1 MSEEMIKKQD
11 SSYFATERIGKLI
24 AKFAVPCVVS
34 MLVNSLYNIVDQIF
48 IGQGVGY
55 LGNAATNV
63 AFPLVTISLAIAL
76 LIGDGCAAYFS
87 LKLGEGKNEEAAR
100 GVGNT
105 ITMLTIAGILFFI
118 FGMLLLKPMLHLF
131 GATETVFPYAEAYTR
146 VIIIGLPFVLVGA
159 GLNSVV
165 RADGSPRF
173 SMAAMIVGAIINTI
187 LDPIFIFIFG
197 WGVSGAAFAT
207 ILGQIATFVITMFYL
222 VRFKNITLK
231 KEYLKLKGK
240 ICKMVCS
247 LGISSCVNQ
256 LAVTVVVIVT
266 NNVLAYYG
274 AMSPYGAE
282 IPLSA
287 IGIVMKVNQILMS
300 ILIGIGVGSQP
311 IIGYNYGAQN
321 YDRVKKTFFM
331 SAGIATVFACIGFL
345 LFQFCTQGIVNIFG
359 QEDALYNDFAL
370 RTFRV
375 FLAVCFLNGFQ
386 MVTSIFFQAIGKP
399 LKATLI
405 SLSRQIL
412 FLIPLFIILPAF
424 TGVTGALYAGPIA
437 DAMAFLLAL
446 VLVMFEMKHL
456 NLLAKTGKLELETN
470 E

>member
-1 MSEEMIKKQD
+1 
-11 SSYFATERIGKLI
+11 
-24 AKFAVPCVVS
+24 
-34 MLVNSLYNIVDQIF
+34 
-48 IGQGVGY
+48 
-55 LGNAATNV
+55 
-63 AFPLVTISLAIAL
+63 
-76 LIGDGCAAYFS
+76 
-87 LKLGEGKNEEAAR
+87 
-100 GVGNT
+100 
-105 ITMLTIAGILFFI
+105 
-118 FGMLLLKPMLHLF
+118 
-131 GATETVFPYAEAYTR
+131 
-146 VIIIGLPFVLVGA
+146 
-159 GLNSVV
+159 
-165 RADGSPRF
+165 
-173 SMAAMIVGAIINTI
+173 
-187 LDPIFIFIFG
+187 
-197 WGVSGAAFAT
+197 
-207 ILGQIATFVITMFYL
+207 
-222 VRFKNITLK
+222 
-231 KEYLKLKGK
+231 
-240 ICKMVCS
+240 MVCS

-331 SAGIATVFACIGFL
+331 SAGIATVFACIGFV

-375 FLAVCFLNGFQ
+375 FLSVCFLNGFQ

-446 VLVMFEMKHL
+446 ILVMFEMKHL
-456 NLLAKTGKLELETN
+456 NLLAKTGKLELEIN

>member
-1 MSEEMIKKQD
+1 
-11 SSYFATERIGKLI
+11 
-24 AKFAVPCVVS
+24 
-34 MLVNSLYNIVDQIF
+34 ML
-48 IGQGVGY
+48 
-55 LGNAATNV
+55 
-63 AFPLVTISLAIAL
+63 AL
-76 LIGDGCAAYFS
+76 
-87 LKLGEGKNEEAAR
+87 
-100 GVGNT
+100 
-105 ITMLTIAGILFFI
+105 AGILFFI
-118 FGMLLLKPMLHLF
+118 FGMLFLKPMLHLF
-131 GATETVFPYAEAYTR
+131 GATETVFPYAEAYTH
-146 VIIIGLPFVLVGA
+146 VIVGGLPFVLVGA

-231 KEYLKLKGK
+231 SEYLRLKGK

-321 YDRVKKTFFM
+321 YERVKKTFFM
-331 SAGIATVFACIGFL
+331 SAGIATVFACIGFV

-412 FLIPLFIILPAF
+412 FLIPLFIILPIF

-446 VLVMFEMKHL
+446 VLVMLEMKHL
-456 NLLAKTGKLELETN
+456 SNLIAQDGGAQ
-470 E
+470 